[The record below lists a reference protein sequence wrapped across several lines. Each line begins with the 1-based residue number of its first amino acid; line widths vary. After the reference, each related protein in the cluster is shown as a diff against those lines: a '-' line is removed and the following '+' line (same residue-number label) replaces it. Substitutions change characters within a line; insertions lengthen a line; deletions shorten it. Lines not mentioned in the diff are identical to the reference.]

1 MSFVASLY
9 RRFAHIVHELAKF
22 GSIGALAFV
31 ITTGVGNLLHVG
43 FGVGELTSTGVGTVV
58 AATFSYVANRYWTF
72 RHREQSGMGREYVT
86 FFVLNGVGL
95 LITWLIQGFTK
106 FALDQRGWI
115 AYNASL
121 IIGTAVATLFR
132 FWAYKKWVF
141 LPEDAPPVS
150 ATGLPDASAAHAH
163 DGAAPHVGTAPQD
176 GAHGVSQPM
185 EPSRPQPE
193 GLAEFTR
200 SH

>member
-22 GSIGALAFV
+22 GSIGAVAFV
-31 ITTGVGNLLHVG
+31 ITTGVGNLMHVG

-58 AATFSYVANRYWTF
+58 AATFSYLANRYWTF

-95 LITWLIQGFTK
+95 LITWLIQGFVK
-106 FALDQRGWI
+106 FGLDQRGWI

-121 IIGTAVATLFR
+121 ILGTGVATLFR
-132 FWAYKKWVF
+132 YWAYKKWVF
-141 LPEDAPPVS
+141 LPENAPPVT
-150 ATGLPDASAAHAH
+150 AAGLPDPAAAHAA
-163 DGAAPHVGTAPQD
+163 DGEAPD
-176 GAHGVSQPM
+176 RSQPL

-193 GLAEFTR
+193 GMAEFSRTPR
-200 SH
+200 

>member
-1 MSFVASLY
+1 MSFVANLY

-31 ITTGVGNLLHVG
+31 ITTGLGNLLHVG

-58 AATFSYVANRYWTF
+58 AATFAYLANRYWTF

-95 LITWLIQGFTK
+95 LITWLIQGFVK

-121 IIGTAVATLFR
+121 VVGTGVATLFR
-132 FWAYKKWVF
+132 YWAYKKWVF
-141 LPEDAPPVS
+141 LPEGAPPVT
-150 ATGLPDASAAHAH
+150 AGGLPDPAAAR
-163 DGAAPHVGTAPQD
+163 AVQD
-176 GAHGVSQPM
+176 GAPTGASTPL
-185 EPSRPQPE
+185 EPSRTQPE
-193 GLAEFTR
+193 GMAEFSRTPLNT
-200 SH
+200 

>member
-31 ITTGVGNLLHVG
+31 ITTGVGNVLHVG
-43 FGVGELTSTGVGTVV
+43 LGVGELTSTGVGTVI
-58 AATFSYVANRYWTF
+58 AATFSYIANRYWTF

-121 IIGTAVATLFR
+121 VIGTAVATLFR

-141 LPEDAPPVS
+141 LPEDAPPVTPT
-150 ATGLPDASAAHAH
+150 TGLPDPSAAHAQ
-163 DGAAPHVGTAPQD
+163 GTADHTPPLEQ
-176 GAHGVSQPM
+176 
-185 EPSRPQPE
+185 SRAQPE

-200 SH
+200 H

>member
-22 GSIGALAFV
+22 GSIGAIAFV

-43 FGVGELTSTGVGTVV
+43 FGVGELTSTGVGTVI
-58 AATFSYVANRYWTF
+58 AATFAYVANRYWTF
-72 RHREQSGMGREYVT
+72 RHREQSGLGREYVT

-121 IIGTAVATLFR
+121 VIGTGVATLFR
-132 FWAYKKWVF
+132 YWAYKKWVF
-141 LPEDAPPVS
+141 LPEGAPPVTP
-150 ATGLPDASAAHAH
+150 ATGLPDASASH
-163 DGAAPHVGTAPQD
+163 DEDASASASASGDENVP
-176 GAHGVSQPM
+176 PM
-185 EPSRPQPE
+185 ESSSRPQTE

-200 SH
+200 R

>member
-43 FGVGELTSTGVGTVV
+43 FGIGELTSTGVGTVV
-58 AATFSYVANRYWTF
+58 AATFSYLANRYWTF

-121 IIGTAVATLFR
+121 VLGTAVATLFR
-132 FWAYKKWVF
+132 YWAYKKWVF
-141 LPEDAPPVS
+141 LPEDAPPVTPT
-150 ATGLPDASAAHAH
+150 TGLPDPSGAQDRAPA
-163 DGAAPHVGTAPQD
+163 AAPARDYPQP
-176 GAHGVSQPM
+176 A
-185 EPSRPQPE
+185 EPPRPQPE
-193 GLAEFTR
+193 GMAEFSRTP
-200 SH
+200 